1 MGKAM
6 TFRPQSA
13 SQNAWRGDME
23 SFTGALRQQLFDK
36 GMTNV
41 ATLRKIFRM
50 ADWTGDGSL
59 NRDEFEHAMHK
70 CGLFLSAS
78 EISTMMRAWDR
89 NGDGRIDYD
98 DWLNSL
104 RGSLNK
110 RRYRMVDLVYA
121 ALKERAEPYGG
132 KVTFRFVQ
140 SQFRVKEHP
149 RVKTGLMEEEECLRQ
164 FVEGLSETTKGGTGD
179 TEVGLEE
186 FYEYYGNLS
195 GGIPSD
201 DYFVFMLESVWDQ
214 PEDEQKRFDEFLD
227 GIERLFVIK
236 AKEVAKGNEIEEK
249 AMARIFKFFDVDGS
263 GELDKEEFSMAMERF
278 GMTLTQKEIDGF
290 FRRYD
295 QDGGGEISFDELV
308 ERVCSAGHVTGGGK
322 PGLLPPFDAF
332 TESDAM
338 AKAEREAA
346 IAAAYRQ

>member
-59 NRDEFEHAMHK
+59 NRGEFEHAMHK

-78 EISTMMRAWDR
+78 EISTIMRAWDR
-89 NGDGRIDYD
+89 SGDGRIDYD
-98 DWLNSL
+98 QWLNSL

-110 RRYRMVDLVYA
+110 RRYRMVDIVYSV
-121 ALKERAEPYGG
+121 LKERAEPLGG
-132 KVTFRFVQ
+132 KVTFKFVQ

-149 RVKTGLMEEEECLRQ
+149 RVKTGLCEEEECLRQ
-164 FVEGLSETTKGGTGD
+164 FIEGLSDTMQGEKGD
-179 TEVGLEE
+179 REVGLEE

-201 DYFVFMLESVWDQ
+201 DYFVYMLEQVWNTL
-214 PEDEQKRFDEFLD
+214 EDEQKRFDEFLD
-227 GIERLFVIK
+227 SIERLFIVK

-249 AMARIFKFFDVDGS
+249 AMARIFKFFDIDGS
-263 GELDKEEFSMAMERF
+263 GELDKEEFAMAMERF
-278 GMTLTQKEIDGF
+278 GMTLSKREIDGF

-308 ERVCSAGHVTGGGK
+308 ERVCSAGHVTGVGTT
-322 PGLLPPFDAF
+322 GLHPPWDAF
-332 TESDAM
+332 TVMDAKE
-338 AKAEREAA
+338 KAAREEAMRVDSA
-346 IAAAYRQ
+346 

>member
-1 MGKAM
+1 MDE
-6 TFRPQSA
+6 TV
-13 SQNAWRGDME
+13 SQ
-23 SFTGALRQQLFDK
+23 
-36 GMTNV
+36 V
-41 ATLRKIFRM
+41 
-50 ADWTGDGSL
+50 
-59 NRDEFEHAMHK
+59 
-70 CGLFLSAS
+70 
-78 EISTMMRAWDR
+78 MRTWDR

-98 DWLNSL
+98 AWLSSL

-110 RRYRMVDLVYA
+110 RRTRMVELVYN
-121 ALKERAEPYGG
+121 ALKERAEERGL
-132 KVTFRFVQ
+132 KVSFRFVQ
-140 SQFRVKEHP
+140 SQFRVKHHP
-149 RVKTGLMEEEECLRQ
+149 RVQTGFVEEEECLRQ
-164 FVEGLSETTKGGTGD
+164 FIDGLSEVMGGAKGQD
-179 TEVGLEE
+179 VEVTLEE
-186 FYEYYGNLS
+186 FYEYFGNLS

-201 DYFVFMLESVWDQ
+201 DFFVLMMEQCWDQ
-214 PEDEQKRFDEFLD
+214 LEDEQKRFDEFLD
-227 GIERLFVIK
+227 SIERLFIVK

-263 GELDKEEFSMAMERF
+263 GELDKDEFRMAMERF
-278 GMTLTQKEIDGF
+278 GMTLSQKEIDGF

-322 PGLLPPFDAF
+322 TGLLPPFDAF